1 MCHYNGSQENTWR
14 KRAITMTTSKYPMAF
29 FGPGHDATVTIFAR
43 DGSVV
48 VTQSGIEM
56 GQGLHTKV
64 SSGHLEWYRDGTGA
78 LHQGQ

>member
-1 MCHYNGSQENTWR
+1 
-14 KRAITMTTSKYPMAF
+14 MAF